1 MSRETRTLRPFS
13 APSAFNEALQFA
25 QFHMGE
31 QICDADS
38 RITIE
43 SASAFLRAKPAL
55 SWARDNAEME
65 MFRSLLGAGVKE
77 SGISPS
83 QLGLVVTAYSGFL
96 KMVDV
101 CYLARLSDCSSLERL
116 VPLSECRPRALQA
129 STHGATVSAHIA
141 LLQQQ
146 ERRAL
151 QPWRKGTW
159 LARAQFRLDLET
171 TIMSIFRP
179 TPMDDAKRQEL
190 GLPKGTA
197 RYFALNDHD
206 PFGPFGDTESPTF
219 YVDEDLLSRLN
230 AEATSPLSKALQ
242 AQLVCD
248 FIVGLV
254 LASNARNA
262 DQHEW
267 ETLKDSLIGRVVEL
281 VAGRNATQDDRENAL
296 GLLRTD
302 PTAFIARAEGVLNI
316 KRSMIRSF
324 SVSP

>member
-13 APSAFNEALQFA
+13 APVVFGEALQFV

-43 SASAFLRAKPAL
+43 SASDFLRAKPAL
-55 SWARDNAEME
+55 SWARNDAEME
-65 MFRSLLGAGVKE
+65 TFRSLLNDGVTE

-83 QLGLVVTAYSGFL
+83 QLGLVVTVYSGFL
-96 KMVDV
+96 KMADI
-101 CYLARLSDCSSLERL
+101 CYQARLSDCSSLERL
-116 VPLSECRPRALQA
+116 VPFSECRPRALQA
-129 STHGATVSAHIA
+129 STHGATVSAYVA
-141 LLQQQ
+141 LLQRQ

-159 LARAQFRLDLET
+159 LARVQFRLDLET
-171 TIMSIFRP
+171 TITSIFRP
-179 TPMDDAKRQEL
+179 TPMDDAKRREL

-206 PFGPFGDTESPTF
+206 PFRPYSDTEPPTF

-242 AQLVCD
+242 AQMVCD
-248 FIVGLV
+248 FIIGLV

-267 ETLKDSLIGRVVEL
+267 EDLKDSLIGRAVEL
-281 VAGRNATQDDRENAL
+281 VAGRNASLGDRENAFS
-296 GLLRTD
+296 LLRTD
-302 PTAFIARAEGVLNI
+302 PTTFIARAEDVLNI